1 MKKIVM
7 VTGATAGIG
16 LATARAFL
24 KKGYKVWA
32 VGRRLDRLTAL
43 KKEFGADCI
52 IAKLDVTNEK
62 SVQDFFQKNS
72 PQNLDI
78 LVNNAGLALGTE
90 SAQNSDFSNVQ
101 KMIDTNISG
110 LLRVTHSV
118 LPFLAK
124 KPGSHI
130 VNIGSV
136 AGQWSYPGGNTYSG
150 TKAFVRLFSQGLRL
164 DLMGTKVK
172 VTNIQP
178 GMVETEFSVVRTGS
192 QKVADKIYEGMDP
205 LTAEDIADSIVWCVE
220 RPGRVNI
227 SEMTIFPTDQA
238 GVGPHYVSRNSKA
251 AAVSVKG
258 KAAKGKS
265 K

>member
-16 LATARAFL
+16 LATAKAFL

-32 VGRRLDRLTAL
+32 VGRRLEKLQTL
-43 KKEFGADCI
+43 KKEFGTDCI
-52 IAKLDVTNEK
+52 IAKVDVTSEK
-62 SVQDFFQKNS
+62 SVKDFLQKNS

-90 SAQNSDFSNVQ
+90 SAQNSDFANVQ

-110 LLRVTHSV
+110 LLRITHSV

-150 TKAFVRLFSQGLRL
+150 TKAFVRLFSEGLRL
-164 DLMGTKVK
+164 DLIGT
-172 VTNIQP
+172 
-178 GMVETEFSVVRTGS
+178 
-192 QKVADKIYEGMDP
+192 
-205 LTAEDIADSIVWCVE
+205 
-220 RPGRVNI
+220 
-227 SEMTIFPTDQA
+227 
-238 GVGPHYVSRNSKA
+238 
-251 AAVSVKG
+251 
-258 KAAKGKS
+258 
-265 K
+265 